1 MPAFFQ
7 KIIAFFIAVL
17 AFFGININHD
27 DIDVEIKGDG
37 YEYSID
43 YEDRELDI
51 EFPANPTTGYSWSY
65 KIDGDALRLTKEE
78 YDEYDIPFNAAGKG
92 GKKEYE
98 FTAVKP
104 GEVTLEFTYLR
115 DFEADSDRT
124 VFVVKVSV
132 DENLRISVVSFDKV
146 K

>member
-17 AFFGININHD
+17 AFFGININHS

-51 EFPANPTTGYSWSY
+51 KFPSNPTTGYSWSY

-78 YDEYDIPFNAAGKG
+78 YDEYDNPFNAAGKG
-92 GKKEYE
+92 GEK
-98 FTAVKP
+98 
-104 GEVTLEFTYLR
+104 
-115 DFEADSDRT
+115 
-124 VFVVKVSV
+124 
-132 DENLRISVVSFDKV
+132 
-146 K
+146 